1 MNKVIGRIFALLLCA
16 GVMSWAADETFNF
29 SLKGFA
35 TAETIDD
42 IEFTTPNKCFVI
54 TKQELIPNGAADLF
68 ETFVSVDNTQQGCAD
83 NNLVKIWNEVNDV
96 NKIKVVFDG
105 VGEYYIRNV
114 NGKIGITV
122 KRYKVEFTGLS
133 LEEKWVTLKKEK
145 VLEGLPATPPEDFPV
160 PRQYKFTGWKQNF
173 SAIDAAITIVADYEE
188 RRWYRYFYLDY
199 DGSNLGSSEKY
210 YEGENFEAPE
220 DPAHKGL
227 VFKGWDKD
235 LSDIKYGANTIV
247 NAIFEAADK
256 PVYNFTVKGFNTA
269 VKASDVKIESPNE
282 CFVVSNQK
290 FNKYNEYE
298 YEEGDSDA
306 WLYDLSIAIDIDD
319 KEACV
324 NDSLA
329 NIWKFLYVKNEAP
342 VVLVNDLDVK
352 ELNWKITYYK
362 SGVSFPYR
370 WYRVDFLD
378 YDKSVLKTERVGY
391 GQSATAPEDPVREG
405 YEFKGWDKEFS
416 YIDKH
421 EYKVNAVYEEIKTMV
436 ITFVDFV
443 NKSVIDEVEAV
454 VGKPVSAPEPPTH
467 AGLEFVGW
475 SRNLDNLTENTTV
488 EAAYAATADPEF
500 AYTIEGLELGKAI
513 KDIKITASN
522 ECFLPFFKKL
532 ELDSKVVKDKLDEGQ
547 YLIYFDIEV
556 SLDGDCADDSLVNIW
571 RVANP
576 RKINDELLSVNGN
589 PAYFAGDS
597 KLKGEILYSFE
608 LKNLSSSSSSKDVE
622 SSSSSKVKSSSS
634 SKAKSSSSSVK
645 AKSSSSGKNVESSS
659 SGKAKSSS
667 SSVKSSSSSKKSKS
681 SSSKGKASIALKGS
695 RPQFSVAM
703 AGRDIQVMNARK
715 GNVYAVFDMQGH
727 VIKSGVVD
735 DANFNMTMNR
745 AGAYIV
751 RVGSDVKQ
759 VNVK

>member
-1 MNKVIGRIFALLLCA
+1 MNKVIGRIFVLLLCA

-54 TKQELIPNGAADLF
+54 TKQELIPNGAADFF

-133 LEEKWVTLKKEK
+133 LEKKWVTLKKEK

-160 PRQYKFTGWKQNF
+160 PRQYKFTGWKQDF

-329 NIWKFLYVKNEAP
+329 NIWKFLYVKNETP

-443 NKSVIDEVEAV
+443 NKSVIDEVKAV

-576 RKINDELLSVNGN
+576 RKINDELLTVNGN

-622 SSSSSKVKSSSS
+622 SSSSS

-735 DANFNMTMNR
+735 DANFNMTMDR

-751 RVGSDVKQ
+751 RVGSEVKQ
-759 VNVK
+759 VKVK

>member
-1 MNKVIGRIFALLLCA
+1 MNKAMSRILVLLLCA
-16 GVMSWAADETFNF
+16 GAMSWAADDTFNF

-42 IEFTTPNKCFVI
+42 IEFKTPNKCFVI

-68 ETFVSVDNTQQGCAD
+68 ETYVSVDNTQQGCAD
-83 NNLVKIWNEVNDV
+83 NNLVKIWNEVKDV

-122 KRYKVEFTGLS
+122 TRYKIEFTGLS

-145 VLEGLPATPPEDFPV
+145 VLEGLSATPPEDFPV
-160 PRQYKFTGWKQNF
+160 PRQFKFTGWKQDY
-173 SAIDAAITIVADYEE
+173 SAINAAITIVADYEE
-188 RRWYRYFYLDY
+188 RRWYKYFYFDY
-199 DGSNLGSSEKY
+199 DGSDLGSSEKY
-210 YEGENFEAPE
+210 YEGETFVAPE

-235 LSDIKYGANTIV
+235 LNDIKYGANTIV

-256 PVYNFTVKGFNTA
+256 PVYSFTVKDFKTA
-269 VKASDVKIESPNE
+269 VKASDVNIETPNE

-290 FNKYNEYE
+290 FDKYNEYE

-306 WLYDLSIAIDIDD
+306 WLYDLSIVIDIDD
-319 KEACV
+319 KEACK
-324 NDSLA
+324 NDSLV
-329 NIWKFLYVKNEAP
+329 NIWKFLYVKNETP

-352 ELNWKITYYK
+352 KLNWKITYYK

-378 YDKSVLKTERVGY
+378 YDGAVLKTERVRY
-391 GQSATAPEDPVREG
+391 GQSATAPKDPVREG
-405 YEFKGWDKEFS
+405 YEFKGWDKKFT
-416 YIDKH
+416 YIDKPRF
-421 EYKVNAVYEEIKTMV
+421 KVNAVYEEIPMMV

-454 VGKPVSAPEPPTH
+454 VGKPVTAPKPPTH

-488 EAAYAATADPEF
+488 EAVYAATADPEF
-500 AYTIEGLELGKAI
+500 AYTIKGLELDGAI
-513 KDIKITASN
+513 KDVKIGGPN
-522 ECFLPFFKKL
+522 ECFFPFYKKI
-532 ELDSKVVKDKLDEGQ
+532 ELDSKLVKDTLKEGN
-547 YLIYFDIEV
+547 YLMYFDIEA
-556 SLDGDCADDSLVNIW
+556 SIEGDCADDSLVNIW
-571 RVANP
+571 KIANP
-576 RKINDELLSVNGN
+576 RKINDELLTVNGN

-608 LKNLSSSSSSKDVE
+608 LKNLSSSSSSNA
-622 SSSSSKVKSSSS
+622 KSSSS
-634 SKAKSSSSSVK
+634 SKANSSSSSVK
-645 AKSSSSGKNVESSS
+645 EKASSSSKNVESSS

-681 SSSKGKASIALKGS
+681 SSSNGKASIALKGA

-715 GNVYAVFDMQGH
+715 GSVYAVFDMQGL